1 MLGFAVG
8 WIAFCWENTMENPQ
22 MTRHAKQRSQQRGAS
37 TKGIAIVMA
46 YGDIEVPAQ
55 GNCRFVR
62 LSHRAAASLLA
73 GGGFPVQEIDRAKRL
88 MVLVDATDRIVTV
101 LKCDPARSF
110 RELNHYWRRR

>member
-1 MLGFAVG
+1 
-8 WIAFCWENTMENPQ
+8 MENPQ